1 MLYRRCY
8 AAGLLVRGRILI
20 RMSAAAFSVALA
32 ERRSARFVAWCRA
45 WRAGL
50 SSFDDSLDAIEAP
63 PDGPAE
69 EHIAAELPGTW
80 SVLPLREA
88 LPHLRQLHPDEI
100 RLTLPAPGDPDGLG
114 PGEFTGA
121 ALVAGEGV
129 LAGLLGLAPQAQEH
143 ISGSGDVF
151 TTVRWTA
158 YQLPAMGP
166 LGPRPTVRHAEGE
179 LSSAVQET
187 TSKLAKLDVARWRP
201 ELAGAI
207 SALRRPTE
215 ADLPPGYDVPARRLY
230 ARALLLEKVLILA
243 GQEAPGG
250 SLNSFEAQQRDEAL
264 RPLATACRRSVAAAI
279 NSPLV

>member
-1 MLYRRCY
+1 
-8 AAGLLVRGRILI
+8 
-20 RMSAAAFSVALA
+20 MSAAAYSVALA

-50 SSFDDSLDAIEAP
+50 TSFDEAVDAIESP
-63 PDGPAE
+63 PEGPAE
-69 EHIAAELPGTW
+69 EHLAAELPGTW
-80 SVLPLREA
+80 QEVPLREA

-114 PGEFTGA
+114 PGDFTGA
-121 ALVAGEGV
+121 AIVAGEGV
-129 LAGLLGLAPQAQEH
+129 LAGVFGLAPQAQEH
-143 ISGSGDVF
+143 VSGSGDVF
-151 TTVRWTA
+151 LTVRWTA
-158 YQLPAMGP
+158 YRLPPVNAH
-166 LGPRPTVRHAEGE
+166 GPRPTCRQAEAE
-179 LSSAVQET
+179 LSTAVQGT
-187 TSKLAKLDVARWRP
+187 TAKLARLDVARWRP

-230 ARALLLEKVLILA
+230 ARALLLERVLILA

-250 SLNSFEAQQRDEAL
+250 AVNSFEAQQRDEAL
-264 RPLATACRRSVAAAI
+264 RPLALACRRGVTAAI

>member
-1 MLYRRCY
+1 MSGTVLE
-8 AAGLLVRGRILI
+8 GRILI
-20 RMSAAAFSVALA
+20 SMSAAAHSVALA

-50 SSFDDSLDAIEAP
+50 SSFDDALDGIEAP
-63 PDGPAE
+63 AHGPAE
-69 EHIAAELPGTW
+69 EHVAADLPGTW
-80 SVLPLREA
+80 SALPLREA
-88 LPHLRQLHPDEI
+88 LPHLRQLHPDEV

-114 PGEFTGA
+114 PCEFTGA

-129 LAGLLGLAPQAQEH
+129 LAGVLGLAPQAQEH
-143 ISGSGDVF
+143 VSGSGDVF

-158 YQLPAMGP
+158 YRLPEMPPAGP
-166 LGPRPTVRHAEGE
+166 KPTVRQAEAE
-179 LSSAVQET
+179 LSTAVQET
-187 TSKLAKLDVARWRP
+187 TAKLAKLDVARWRP

-230 ARALLLEKVLILA
+230 ARAVLLERVLILA

-250 SLNSFEAQQRDEAL
+250 ALNIFEAQQRDEAL
-264 RPLATACRRSVAAAI
+264 RPLATACRRGVAAAI
-279 NSPLV
+279 NSQLV